1 MTTKFA
7 ISVCKDIAWFK
18 EYIPFKSVVRAKNV
32 AKLFRVLGVGTVEL
46 PVQREPNSHGIL
58 HLKDVLHIPEGY
70 CNLVSVPFPTE
81 DGSMSDLSPD
91 TDGQNKGFL
100 TVVGTCNQTLAIL
113 DRDRSP
119 DIIKLSDPP
128 IGPVV
133 GPQVIGPYGSYDF
146 DITWLLPERHRF
158 ELHRASLIEQQQ
170 QQQQQ
175 TNT

>member
-1 MTTKFA
+1 
-7 ISVCKDIAWFK
+7 
-18 EYIPFKSVVRAKNV
+18 
-32 AKLFRVLGVGTVEL
+32 
-46 PVQREPNSHGIL
+46 
-58 HLKDVLHIPEGY
+58 
-70 CNLVSVPFPTE
+70 
-81 DGSMSDLSPD
+81 MSDLSPD
-91 TDGQNKGFL
+91 TDRQNKGFL
-100 TVVGTCNQTLAIL
+100 TVVGTANQTLAIL

-133 GPQVIGPYGSYDF
+133 GPQVIGPYGSYHF

-170 QQQQQ
+170 QQQQ